1 MRIHRAGY
9 PLLLKALVV
18 YVGVN
23 VAMYLLVPVAV
34 ACHVVLAV
42 TSVLYLFLLNFF
54 RSPRRAVVVDAGTV
68 LAPADGRVVVVEE
81 TFEGEYLKRRCLQ
94 VSIFMNIFNV
104 HVNWFAANG
113 TVTYVKHHPGRHV
126 AAYLPKSSTDNE
138 RSTIAIRRANGEE
151 IVMRQI
157 AGALARRVVTYAV
170 EGEEARQDCHAGFIK
185 FGSRV
190 DLFLPPGT
198 DVRVLVGQKVTG
210 SRTIIGTLK

>member
-1 MRIHRAGY
+1 
-9 PLLLKALVV
+9 LVKALVV
-18 YVGVN
+18 YAGVN
-23 VAMYLLVPVAV
+23 AAMYLFVPVAV

-42 TSVLYLFLLNFF
+42 TSILYLFLLNFF
-54 RSPRRAVVVDAGTV
+54 RSPRRAVVVDAGSV

-81 TFEGEYLKRRCLQ
+81 TFEGEYLKRQCLQ

-113 TVTYVKHHPGRHV
+113 TVIYVKHHPGRHV

-138 RSTIAIRRANGEE
+138 RSTIAIRRDNGEE

-170 EGEEARQDCHAGFIK
+170 EGGEARQDRHAGFIK

-190 DLFLPPGT
+190 DLFLPL
-198 DVRVLVGQKVTG
+198 DAEVRVLVGQKVTG
-210 SRTIIGTLK
+210 SRTVIGMLK

>member
-1 MRIHRAGY
+1 M
-9 PLLLKALVV
+9 LLKALVV